1 MQNQSKPRQSADTAV
16 QSARRT
22 RLELYHEH
30 RKQAWQDIQT
40 STDQFD
46 RSLLTLSSGALA
58 LSVAFIK
65 DLVPLK
71 SAVGLWWLYASW
83 ASFIVCII
91 VTLFSFPISVKALK
105 INLDYV
111 RKYYIEEKEEY
122 FDRRSRWS
130 KAVSWCT
137 ILGGAFFL
145 LGIICTMVFVY
156 KNIRRIGS

>member
-1 MQNQSKPRQSADTAV
+1 MRNQSNPREPGDARVESPRDT
-16 QSARRT
+16 S
-22 RLELYHEH
+22 LELYHEH

-58 LSVAFIK
+58 LSLAFIK

-71 SAVGLWWLYASW
+71 SAVGIWWLYSSW
-83 ASFIVCII
+83 ISFVLCMI
-91 VTLFSFPISVKALK
+91 VTLFSFPLSVKALK

-111 RKYYIEEKEEY
+111 RKYYIEKKEEY
-122 FDRRSRWS
+122 FDKQSPWS
-130 KAVSWCT
+130 KAVSWCS
-137 ILGGAFFL
+137 ILGGTFFL

-156 KNIRRIGS
+156 ENIRRIGS

>member
-1 MQNQSKPRQSADTAV
+1 M
-16 QSARRT
+16 
-22 RLELYHEH
+22 ELYHEH